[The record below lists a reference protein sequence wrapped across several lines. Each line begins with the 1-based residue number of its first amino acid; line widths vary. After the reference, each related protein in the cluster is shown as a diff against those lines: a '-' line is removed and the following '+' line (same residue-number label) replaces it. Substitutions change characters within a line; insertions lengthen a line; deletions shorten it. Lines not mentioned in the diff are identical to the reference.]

1 MTSIKRVSRLW
12 VPVLMIAVIAAG
24 SVVPSLVGSA
34 GASPPDLPPLTPA
47 ELLAKARTAQVT
59 ALSGT
64 IQLTSNLGLPSLDSL
79 TALGGGG
86 SSTSIAALL
95 AGKHSVQVWIDG
107 TDHARIATVAPL
119 AETNWIR
126 NGSDL
131 WSYDSSTLT
140 TTHATIKAG
149 ATDTTDTKDATTGGT
164 DTATTDPTDTATTE
178 PTATDATGV
187 SLPDPAHDTPIQ
199 FAQQLLANV
208 TPSTDVT
215 VDVNARIDSRP
226 VYQLVL
232 TPHAA
237 TSTVQDVTIAIDAAT
252 GLPLDVRIT
261 AKSGGTALELGFTHI
276 SFDVPSASTFDF
288 TPPPGSKL
296 VEAAN
301 PTDLLSVGGDTHGD
315 HHRRD
320 NAPAATTPAA
330 DTTATTGASTGLP
343 GDPASALGNAKVLGS
358 DWSSVAVVSGSS
370 VSSQLDAFIGSAKR
384 VPVGTET
391 ARLVTTRLFNVL
403 VFDDGRIAIGA
414 VTADAL
420 AATVAAG

>member
-1 MTSIKRVSRLW
+1 MIPIKRVSRLW
-12 VPVLMIAVIAAG
+12 VPVLIIAAIAAG
-24 SVVPSLVGSA
+24 SAVPGLVGSA
-34 GASPPDLPPLTPA
+34 GASAPDLPPLTPA

-59 ALSGT
+59 GLSGT
-64 IQLTSNLGLPSLDSL
+64 VELTSNLGLPSLDSL

-86 SSTSIAALL
+86 SGTSIAALL
-95 AGKHSVQVWIDG
+95 SGKHSVQVWIDG
-107 TDHARIATVAPL
+107 TDHARITTVAPL

-126 NGSDL
+126 NGTDL

-149 ATDTTDTKDATTGGT
+149 ATDAADAKDATS
-164 DTATTDPTDTATTE
+164 
-178 PTATDATGV
+178 GV

-199 FAQQLLANV
+199 FAQQLLDSV

-215 VDVNARIDSRP
+215 VDTNARIASRP

-237 TSTVQDVTIAIDAAT
+237 ASTVQDVTIAIDAAT

-261 AKSGGTALELGFTHI
+261 AKSGGTALELGFTDI
-276 SFDVPSASTFDF
+276 SFDVPSAATFDF

-296 VEAAN
+296 VEASN
-301 PTDLLSVGGDTHGD
+301 PTDLLSVGGDTHRH

-320 NAPAATTPAA
+320 KSPAATT
-330 DTTATTGASTGLP
+330 P
-343 GDPASALGNAKVLGS
+343 GDPASALGNTKVLGS
-358 DWSSVAVVSGSS
+358 DWTSVAVVSGSS
-370 VSSQLDAFIGSAKR
+370 VPTQLDAFIGGAQR

-414 VTADAL
+414 VTPDAL

>member
-1 MTSIKRVSRLW
+1 MKRVSRLW
-12 VPVLMIAVIAAG
+12 VPVLAIAAIAAG

-107 TDHARIATVAPL
+107 ADHARIATVAPL

-140 TTHATIKAG
+140 TTHATIKAD
-149 ATDTTDTKDATTGGT
+149 ATDATGTKDATTDGT
-164 DTATTDPTDTATTE
+164 DTATTEPTDTATTE
-178 PTATDATGV
+178 PTDSAATGV

-232 TPHAA
+232 APHAA

-261 AKSGGTALELGFTHI
+261 AKSGGTALELGFTHV
-276 SFDVPSASTFDF
+276 SFDVPSASTFEF

-320 NAPAATTPAA
+320 DAPAATTPVA
-330 DTTATTGASTGLP
+330 DTTATA

-370 VSSQLDAFIGSAKR
+370 VSSQLDAFIGNAQR

>member
-12 VPVLMIAVIAAG
+12 VPVLAIAVIAAG

-149 ATDTTDTKDATTGGT
+149 ATGTTGAKDATAG
-164 DTATTDPTDTATTE
+164 DTDPA
-178 PTATDATGV
+178 ATGV

-199 FAQQLLANV
+199 FAQQLIATV

-215 VDVNARIDSRP
+215 VDVNARIDTRP

-261 AKSGGTALELGFTHI
+261 AKSGGTALELGFTRV
-276 SFDVPSASTFDF
+276 SFDVPSASTFEF

-330 DTTATTGASTGLP
+330 DTTATTGDSTGVP
-343 GDPASALGNAKVLGS
+343 GDPVSALGNAKVLGS

-370 VSSQLDAFIGSAKR
+370 VSSQLDAFIGSAQR
-384 VPVGTET
+384 VPVGTQT

-420 AATVAAG
+420 AATVDAG

>member
-1 MTSIKRVSRLW
+1 MTSIKRVSRVW
-12 VPVLMIAVIAAG
+12 VPAFMIAVIAAG

-149 ATDTTDTKDATTGGT
+149 ATDTTDTKDATASGTDAATTEPT
-164 DTATTDPTDTATTE
+164 DTATTDPTDT
-178 PTATDATGV
+178 DAT
-187 SLPDPAHDTPIQ
+187 
-199 FAQQLLANV
+199 
-208 TPSTDVT
+208 
-215 VDVNARIDSRP
+215 
-226 VYQLVL
+226 
-232 TPHAA
+232 
-237 TSTVQDVTIAIDAAT
+237 
-252 GLPLDVRIT
+252 
-261 AKSGGTALELGFTHI
+261 
-276 SFDVPSASTFDF
+276 
-288 TPPPGSKL
+288 
-296 VEAAN
+296 
-301 PTDLLSVGGDTHGD
+301 
-315 HHRRD
+315 
-320 NAPAATTPAA
+320 
-330 DTTATTGASTGLP
+330 
-343 GDPASALGNAKVLGS
+343 
-358 DWSSVAVVSGSS
+358 
-370 VSSQLDAFIGSAKR
+370 
-384 VPVGTET
+384 
-391 ARLVTTRLFNVL
+391 
-403 VFDDGRIAIGA
+403 
-414 VTADAL
+414 
-420 AATVAAG
+420 

>member
-1 MTSIKRVSRLW
+1 
-12 VPVLMIAVIAAG
+12 MIGLIAAG
-24 SVVPSLVGSA
+24 SAVPSLVGSA
-34 GASPPDLPPLTPA
+34 NASPPNLPPLTPA

-79 TALGGGG
+79 SALGGGG
-86 SSTSIAALL
+86 SSTSIASLL
-95 AGKHSVQVWIDG
+95 AGKHSAQVWIDG
-107 TDHARIATVAPL
+107 TDHVRVATVAPL
-119 AETNWIR
+119 TETNWIR
-126 NGSDL
+126 NGTDV

-140 TTHATIKAG
+140 TTHATIKPGAADTTG
-149 ATDTTDTKDATTGGT
+149 AKDTSPDATDTSNTDATDTSAT
-164 DTATTDPTDTATTE
+164 DTS
-178 PTATDATGV
+178 ATGV

-199 FAQQLLANV
+199 FAQQLLDSV

-215 VDVNARIDSRP
+215 VDVTARIDQRP

-232 TPHAA
+232 TPHSD
-237 TSTVQDVTIAIDAAT
+237 TSTVKDVTFAVDAAT

-276 SFDVPSASTFDF
+276 NFDVPSASTFDF
-288 TPPPGSKL
+288 SPPPGSKL

-301 PTDLLSVGGDTHGD
+301 PTDLLSAGGDTHGD

-320 NAPAATTPAA
+320 GTPAA
-330 DTTATTGASTGLP
+330 KTAQPADTTDTTNSGVVPVESS
-343 GDPASALGNAKVLGS
+343 SAGLGNTNVLGS
-358 DWSSVAVVSGSS
+358 DWSSVAVISGSP
-370 VSSQLDAFIGSAKR
+370 VSSQLDAFIGNAKR

-391 ARLVTTRLFNVL
+391 ARLVTTKLFNVL
-403 VFDDGRIAIGA
+403 VFNDGRIAIGA

>member
-1 MTSIKRVSRLW
+1 MTSIKRVNRLW
-12 VPVLMIAVIAAG
+12 APVLMIGLIAAG

-34 GASPPDLPPLTPA
+34 NASPPDLPPLTPA

-86 SSTSIAALL
+86 SSTSIASLL
-95 AGKHSVQVWIDG
+95 AGKHSAQVWIDG
-107 TDHARIATVAPL
+107 TDHVRVATVAPL
-119 AETNWIR
+119 TETNWIR
-126 NGSDL
+126 NGSDV

-140 TTHATIKAG
+140 TTHVTIKADTTAAADTSA
-149 ATDTTDTKDATTGGT
+149 ATDANDTTDTSVTG
-164 DTATTDPTDTATTE
+164 
-178 PTATDATGV
+178 ATGV

-199 FAQQLLANV
+199 FAQQLLDNV

-215 VDVNARIDSRP
+215 VDVNARIDGRP

-237 TSTVQDVTIAIDAAT
+237 TSTVQDVTFAVDAAT

-261 AKSGGTALELGFTHI
+261 AKSGGTALELGFTQI
-276 SFDVPSASTFDF
+276 NFDVPSASTFDF
-288 TPPPGSKL
+288 TPPPGSKV
-296 VEAAN
+296 VEAAS
-301 PTDLLSVGGDTHGD
+301 PTDLLSAGGDTHGD
-315 HHRRD
+315 RHKPND
-320 NAPAATTPAA
+320 TSAPPTTEPA
-330 DTTATTGASTGLP
+330 GASDTAGSATADGIP
-343 GDPASALGNAKVLGS
+343 GISSSGFGNANVLGT

-370 VSSQLDAFIGSAKR
+370 VSSQLDAFIGNAKR
-384 VPVGTET
+384 VPVGSET

-403 VFDDGRIAIGA
+403 VFDAGRIAIGA
-414 VTADAL
+414 VTPDAL